1 MNGTDFRSFT
11 KFMDEEKIPYHTF
24 TLPEE
29 KNTRVVLRGIPV
41 QAPLSQTKD
50 VWQIK
55 TVCSLMVKVEK
66 PKKSGKAAQCH
77 RCHRFFHAQRNCT
90 AEHRCGEAHDT
101 KVCTKESKE
110 PPKCANCSAPHTAN
124 SPSFRKPPPPGQP
137 PPSMSPPPRQQPP
150 KRPPLPSQQPPL
162 RQTPPPPKAKEAPKR
177 PVAFW
182 NANGLLAA
190 RDELE
195 EFVDRLQL
203 DIGGQRDR
211 SRRRNGNFCK

>member
-1 MNGTDFRSFT
+1 
-11 KFMDEEKIPYHTF
+11 MDEEKIPYHTF

-177 PVAFW
+177 PVNSVAFW